1 MPQQEITEKSRKYKE
16 THMKW
21 SDRRFVPS
29 DLSNLRC
36 DRESETVDSLGRSK
50 YITVTLR
57 TIKNG
62 AHTQTIVA
70 AVHIHI
76 HHIHVVHKTCNSCKT
91 STGILF

>member
-1 MPQQEITEKSRKYKE
+1 MPQQEITRKYKE

-29 DLSNLRC
+29 DLSNFRC

-62 AHTQTIVA
+62 ASASIKEKQYYLPVT
-70 AVHIHI
+70 
-76 HHIHVVHKTCNSCKT
+76 
-91 STGILF
+91 